1 MGTVKL
7 EPLGQ
12 RLLLTGGRCCT
23 VTWVQSAI
31 LEDER
36 PLGPKDALSPAGS
49 ASCALSP

>member
-31 LEDER
+31 LEDETTWPEGR
-36 PLGPKDALSPAGS
+36 TI
-49 ASCALSP
+49 SCREC